1 MLKKNKTLASTY
13 SLGSG
18 WDKAVQK
25 ECSHQFRH
33 SSTPSPEMQTASE
46 NAGWNLLQN
55 LEEDR
60 ISQNHSKNGEDS
72 ILALHVSY
80 TYGNGY
86 LTMAMDI

>member
-1 MLKKNKTLASTY
+1 
-13 SLGSG
+13 
-18 WDKAVQK
+18 
-25 ECSHQFRH
+25 
-33 SSTPSPEMQTASE
+33 MQTASE